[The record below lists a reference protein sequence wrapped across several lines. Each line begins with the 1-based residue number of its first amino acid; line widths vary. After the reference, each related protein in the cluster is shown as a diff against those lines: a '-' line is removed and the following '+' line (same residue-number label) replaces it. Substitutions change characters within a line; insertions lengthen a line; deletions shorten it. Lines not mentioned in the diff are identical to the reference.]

1 MKILTKQKQ
10 REIEKCIVA
19 NLIIANDIGEN
30 GFFEDSVDYY
40 VNNVWNALNL
50 IGGSKATD
58 RAVNTI
64 IRYFFII
71 GDIERPKNEQDR

>member
-40 VNNVWNALNL
+40 VNNAWNALNL
-50 IGGSKATD
+50 IGGAKATN
-58 RAVNTI
+58 RAVDTI
-64 IRYFFII
+64 IRHFHSM
-71 GDIERPKNEQDR
+71 ERP

>member
-10 REIEKCIVA
+10 REIEKYIVA

-30 GFFEDSVDYY
+30 GLSVDSVDYY
-40 VNNVWNALNL
+40 VNNAWNALNL

-58 RAVNTI
+58 RAVDTI
-64 IRYFFII
+64 IRYFS
-71 GDIERPKNEQDR
+71 

>member
-30 GFFEDSVDYY
+30 GFFGDSVDYY
-40 VNNVWNALNL
+40 VNNAWNALNL
-50 IGGSKATD
+50 IGGGESD
-58 RAVNTI
+58 GPSSEHNHPLL
-64 IRYFFII
+64 FII
-71 GDIERPKNEQDR
+71 GGIE

>member
-1 MKILTKQKQ
+1 MKILTKQEQ

-40 VNNVWNALNL
+40 VNNAWNALNL

>member
-40 VNNVWNALNL
+40 VNNAWNALNL

-58 RAVNTI
+58 RAGNTI

>member
-10 REIEKCIVA
+10 REIEKYIVA

-40 VNNVWNALNL
+40 VNNAWNALNL
-50 IGGSKATD
+50 IGGAKATN
-58 RAVNTI
+58 RAVDTI
-64 IRYFFII
+64 IRYFS
-71 GDIERPKNEQDR
+71 

>member
-40 VNNVWNALNL
+40 VNNAWNALNL

>member
-19 NLIIANDIGEN
+19 NLIIANYMGKN
-30 GFFEDSVDYY
+30 GFSADSIDYY
-40 VNNVWNALNL
+40 VNNAWNALNL
-50 IGGSKATD
+50 IGRGKSD
-58 RAVNTI
+58 GPSSEYNHPLL
-64 IRYFFII
+64 FII

>member
-30 GFFEDSVDYY
+30 GPSVDSVDYY
-40 VNNVWNALNL
+40 VNNAWNALNL
-50 IGGSKATD
+50 IGGTKATH
-58 RAVNTI
+58 RARNTI
-64 IRYFFII
+64 IRYFS
-71 GDIERPKNEQDR
+71 